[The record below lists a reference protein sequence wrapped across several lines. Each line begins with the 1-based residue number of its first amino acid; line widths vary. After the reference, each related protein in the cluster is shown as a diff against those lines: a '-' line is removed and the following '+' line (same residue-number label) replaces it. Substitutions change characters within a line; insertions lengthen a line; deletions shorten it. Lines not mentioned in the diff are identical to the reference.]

1 MQASNLFVSQT
12 LPKQEVVCRYM
23 QTKRPTPSQII
34 ILIVLSILLIISG
47 LIFLSIL
54 PSYVNIIISLLC
66 AGMSWC
72 ILSFVT
78 AQIIIKYSQPKY
90 KHIPFGFRYV
100 IKSEFPKV
108 FFDLVT
114 KQDLKLANFRE
125 LLIYI
130 HDCRESQETSLRN
143 HLHKLSPQLKKILED
158 FGVDNLDSEVNGQHL
173 PSLDNLLIEN
183 CPLYWMKRFIEL
195 GNKNVLRENLEKY
208 NRGYSGIYWFCE
220 LDAIRQSVT
229 PRTEHGTIFLLQSY
243 GLAQELRHE
252 EYVFLMDQVKNHTWD
267 HRQVTAVVDRLLI
280 NAQGD
285 YSRYMG
291 EKDKVELLSELRVT
305 FTEESIKELIF
316 RICSHGISWEQLQL
330 IRSTSLASWQFLCWL
345 DQSAPHGGIRIL
357 ARSFLGDFISENSLR
372 YESNIALATYS
383 ECKNVSRYKS
393 LMNQKTSQAWKT
405 ICYYFNHRM
414 KFHEKLEDIEEAYL
428 NRDDEGYN

>member
-1 MQASNLFVSQT
+1 METSNLFAFQT

-23 QTKRPTPSQII
+23 EKKRPTKSQII
-34 ILIVLSILLIISG
+34 ILIVLSLLFIISG

-54 PSYVNIIISLLC
+54 PSCVNIIISLLC
-66 AGMSWC
+66 AGVSWC

-90 KHIPFGFRYV
+90 SHIPFGFRCV
-100 IKSEFPKV
+100 IKSEFPKA

-114 KQDLKLANFRE
+114 TQDLKFANFRE

-130 HDCRESQETSLRN
+130 HDFRESNDISIRN
-143 HLHKLSPQLKKILED
+143 NLCKLSPQLKKALED
-158 FGVDNLDSEVNGQHL
+158 FGVDNFNTEINGQYL
-173 PSLDNLLIEN
+173 PSLNNLLIEN

-208 NRGYSGIYWFCE
+208 NRGYSGTYWFCE
-220 LDAIRQSVT
+220 LDSIRRPVS

-243 GLAQELRHE
+243 GLVQELSQE
-252 EYVFLMDQVKNHTWD
+252 EYVFLMDQVKNHTLD
-267 HRQVTAVVDRLLI
+267 NQQVTAVVDRLLI
-280 NAQGD
+280 HAQGD
-285 YSRYMG
+285 YSRYIA
-291 EKDKVELLSELRVT
+291 EKDKVELLSELRVS

-316 RICSHGISWEQLQL
+316 RICSHGFSWEQLQL
-330 IRSTSLASWQFLCWL
+330 IRSTSLASWQFLCWV
-345 DQSAPHGGIRIL
+345 DRSAAHGGMRIL
-357 ARSFLGDFISENSLR
+357 ARSFLGDFINENSHK

-383 ECKNVSRYKS
+383 ECKNVSRYTS
-393 LMNQKTSQAWKT
+393 LINQKTSQAWKT

-414 KFHEKLEDIEEAYL
+414 KFHEKLEEAHL
-428 NRDDEGYN
+428 NRDDTGYN